1 MRKTAK
7 VRALEAAHG
16 KRLEQLIVDE
26 YNRLGSIRAAAA
38 ALDVKE
44 ETFYGWMVRLGVRI
58 KSVAVAPP
66 IWWNDE
72 EVPSDEVVRRI
83 AT

>member
-1 MRKTAK
+1 MRKTEK

-16 KRLEQLIVDE
+16 KLLEQLLVDE
-26 YNRLGSIRAAAA
+26 YNRLGSVRAAAA

-44 ETFYGWMVRLGVRI
+44 ETFYGWMVRLGIRI

-66 IWWNDE
+66 TWWNDE
-72 EVPSDEVVRRI
+72 EVPADEVLRRV
-83 AT
+83 AM